1 MLFYLGIVADHDTF
15 AFPDLDLILALARLL
30 ERPHDLLYSL
40 SQDRVL
46 GEFHKPTEFLGFW
59 SLIRSAACATFS
71 LFCCMRS
78 SQSSGLLNRVAS
90 GPLSLKPP

>member
-1 MLFYLGIVADHDTF
+1 MSTKRKKRV
-15 AFPDLDLILALARLL
+15 
-30 ERPHDLLYSL
+30 HDLP
-40 SQDRVL
+40 VL

-59 SLIRSAACATFS
+59 SLIRSAACATIS

-90 GPLSLKPP
+90 GPLSLNPS